1 MHFKCIFCSV
11 LIKAVLGA
19 TSNVKS
25 HLELHT
31 GEKDLVIWLR
41 AYEVEGDSPHNKYY
55 IDDET
60 MKIVNYFVARNSALS
75 DFDSQSFKDLL
86 SGYKRKIPCS
96 KTFSKVILDDVYKK
110 VYKT

>member
-1 MHFKCIFCSV
+1 M

-60 MKIVNYFVARNSALS
+60 IINKAEVKATAIL
-75 DFDSQSFKDLL
+75 QS
-86 SGYKRKIPCS
+86 I
-96 KTFSKVILDDVYKK
+96 
-110 VYKT
+110 